1 VSTLAEE
8 TSLDL
13 LFPELD
19 ARTSDSVVEELAT
32 RIARA
37 LPTLSAPDL
46 ASGFAARE
54 TLGST
59 ALGGGLAVPHCK
71 VEGIQRAYLAVG
83 LSRRGIDFG
92 AADGAPVYVFFAV
105 LSPLR
110 APGTHLR
117 LLAAISRWAK
127 QPGRIEALRRSRD
140 RAALMLELE
149 AAA

>member
-1 VSTLAEE
+1 MSTLAEE
-8 TSLDL
+8 TLLDL

-19 ARTSDSVVEELAT
+19 ARDRDAVVEELAT
-32 RIARA
+32 RIARV
-37 LPTLSAPDL
+37 LTTLSAREL

-54 TLGST
+54 RLGST

-83 LSRRGIDFG
+83 LSRHGIEFG
-92 AADGAPVYVFFAV
+92 SADGAPVHVFFAV

-110 APGTHLR
+110 APATHLR

-140 RAALMLELE
+140 REALMVELE